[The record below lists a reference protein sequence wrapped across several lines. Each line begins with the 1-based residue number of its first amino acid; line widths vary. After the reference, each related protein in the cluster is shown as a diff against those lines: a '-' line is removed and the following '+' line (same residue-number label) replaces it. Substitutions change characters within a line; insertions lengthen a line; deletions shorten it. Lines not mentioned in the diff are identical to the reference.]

1 IIADFPLTRGKGRIL
16 ALLKFLEGLI
26 PSGED
31 TCLERVAT
39 GFIHREQRRGL
50 VVVVSDLY
58 DPGGFERGLDLLRH
72 RKYEPHVVQI
82 YDKYEKEPADM
93 LGDVEMWDVESGN
106 SRKVTVTE
114 KNLRQYRQLFDGFQQ
129 QVQAYCN
136 RHGLDCTRTST
147 EIPFDQLILR
157 MMR

>member
-1 IIADFPLTRGKGRIL
+1 
-16 ALLKFLEGLI
+16 LE

-58 DPGGFERGLDLLRH
+58 DKSGFERGLDLLRH

-82 YDKYEKEPADM
+82 YDPFEKEPADM
-93 LGDVEMWDVESGN
+93 LGDIEMWDVESGA
-106 SRKVTVTE
+106 SRKVTVSE
-114 KNLRQYRQLFDGFQQ
+114 KNLRQYRRLFDEFQEN
-129 QVQAYCN
+129 VQGYCN
-136 RHGLDCTRTST
+136 RYGLGCTRTAT
-147 EIPFDQLILR
+147 DVPFDQLILR
-157 MMR
+157 MMRQAGAVR